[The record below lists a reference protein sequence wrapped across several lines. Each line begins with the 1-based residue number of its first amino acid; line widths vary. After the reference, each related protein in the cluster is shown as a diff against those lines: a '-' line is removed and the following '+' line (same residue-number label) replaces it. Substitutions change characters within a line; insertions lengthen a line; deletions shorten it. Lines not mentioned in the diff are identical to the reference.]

1 MKQKEVIDCC
11 QNLYVLFVLFIYC
24 IILTVL
30 LNDCRY
36 LQPPSTWVA
45 AQLESRELLSICLKK
60 LKGINK
66 VGHKI
71 KLL

>member
-11 QNLYVLFVLFIYC
+11 QNLYFLLVLLIYC
-24 IILTVL
+24 IDTVL